1 MFERFQEKALA
12 KAVDKIFKVL
22 KECNFDTLRHEC
34 MKMKWSA
41 LRADDNLTYDMIE
54 DYEDLIDVLERIV
67 IKEKEVEQC
76 Q

>member
-1 MFERFQEKALA
+1 MFDMFQEKALV
-12 KAVDKIFKVL
+12 KSVDKIFKVL

-34 MKMKWSA
+34 LKMKWSA
-41 LRADDNLTYDMIE
+41 LRADDNFTYDIIE

-67 IKEKEVEQC
+67 KKEKEAGQC